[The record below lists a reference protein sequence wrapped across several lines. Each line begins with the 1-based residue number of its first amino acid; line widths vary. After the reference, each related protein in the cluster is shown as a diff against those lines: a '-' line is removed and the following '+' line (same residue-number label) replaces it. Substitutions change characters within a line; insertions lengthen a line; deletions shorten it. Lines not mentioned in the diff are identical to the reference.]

1 MLSLQRRASQFDL
14 EAVSN
19 LSNRNVSAPHI
30 YLHASLLLGEDLQ
43 DHRDSKPQV
52 HVNTFAD

>member
-1 MLSLQRRASQFDL
+1 MLSLQRRASQFER

-52 HVNTFAD
+52 HVNTFVD